1 MTKIY
6 KYTGDVEVE
15 VPGAGVFQPGEE
27 KEVEREIDN
36 SLFEEVKKGNQT
48 RDWPKTNKKVEEETE
63 E

>member
-1 MTKIY
+1 MTHIY

-27 KEVEREIDN
+27 KEVEIEIDN
-36 SLFEEVKKGNQT
+36 PLFEEVKKGNQN
-48 RDWPKTNKKVEEETE
+48 RDWPKNKKVEEETE

>member
-15 VPGAGVFQPGEE
+15 VSGAGIFQPGEE
-27 KEVEREIDN
+27 KEVEIEIDN
-36 SLFEEVKKGNQT
+36 PLFEEVKKGNQT
-48 RDWPKTNKKVEEETE
+48 RDWPKTKKTEEEIE